1 MYIDSHLPLIL
12 NPTWYIFTLKI
23 RLEADDLESRVAA
36 LRTRETQKVQQELKV
51 VKSQMDTI
59 IKNFEAQL
67 KNSKLEQYNS
77 LMRKAEAATA
87 SVVAAHQPNEITFDD
102 DENQSLF
109 VPQIGDKVY
118 IQGLG
123 GGTMATVV
131 ETLGEDE
138 SCMVQYGKIKVRVK
152 RNKIK
157 LVQRGTNNEATA
169 SSTVKAKV

>member
-1 MYIDSHLPLIL
+1 
-12 NPTWYIFTLKI
+12 
-23 RLEADDLESRVAA
+23 
-36 LRTRETQKVQQELKV
+36 
-51 VKSQMDTI
+51 MDTI

-77 LMRKAEAATA
+77 LLRKAEAATA
-87 SVVAAHQPNEITFDD
+87 SVVAAHQPSEITFDD

-131 ETLGEDE
+131 ETFGEDE
-138 SCMVQYGKIKVRVK
+138 GCMVQYGKIKVRVK
-152 RNKIK
+152 RSKIK
-157 LVQRGTNNEATA
+157 LVQRGTNNEATT
-169 SSTVKAKV
+169 SSSVKAKV